1 MLLLG
6 LNLHSSELKYYVFS
20 TSSTASAAASSNS
33 QQRQA
38 EIHVRPE
45 IEVTMEPI
53 VVGIEMGGPEITIN
67 ASGGGTITRGGNLPE
82 NYLQV
87 RN

>member
-1 MLLLG
+1 
-6 LNLHSSELKYYVFS
+6 
-20 TSSTASAAASSNS
+20 
-33 QQRQA
+33 
-38 EIHVRPE
+38 
-45 IEVTMEPI
+45 MEPI

-87 RN
+87 RNQKSDFVIHEECIGGKT

>member
-1 MLLLG
+1 
-6 LNLHSSELKYYVFS
+6 
-20 TSSTASAAASSNS
+20 
-33 QQRQA
+33 
-38 EIHVRPE
+38 
-45 IEVTMEPI
+45 MEPI

-87 RN
+87 WNLTRTFVNRDKNTVSETVCA